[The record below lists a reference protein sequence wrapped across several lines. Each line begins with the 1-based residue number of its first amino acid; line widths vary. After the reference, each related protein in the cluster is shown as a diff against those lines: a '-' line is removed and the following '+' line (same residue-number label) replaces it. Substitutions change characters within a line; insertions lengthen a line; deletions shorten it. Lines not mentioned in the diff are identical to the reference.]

1 MWAGLRLPIDAQ
13 KLSTRAARGR
23 AIVAIDETDA
33 RRNREAAG
41 PRDRDDGNP
50 AADGDLDRDEAR
62 ARTIRADSDAL
73 LSAVRELQELEA
85 EKRGQ
90 EISSPEFHAT
100 AREITERARD
110 VFRLAAEEEKHGAET
125 GDPQDGTTEDVP
137 PG

>member
-1 MWAGLRLPIDAQ
+1 MWAGLRRPIDAP

-23 AIVAIDETDA
+23 AIVAIGEADE
-33 RRNREAAG
+33 RRGRQAAG
-41 PRDRDDGNP
+41 LRDRDDGNP
-50 AADGDLDRDEAR
+50 PADGDLDRDEIGAR
-62 ARTIRADSDAL
+62 NVRADSDAL
-73 LSAVRELQELEA
+73 LGAVRELHALEA

-125 GDPQDGTTEDVP
+125 GDPQDRTTEDVP

>member
-1 MWAGLRLPIDAQ
+1 MWVSPRRLINAA
-13 KLSTRAARGR
+13 KLSTRAVRGR
-23 AIVAIDETDA
+23 AIVAIDEADA

-50 AADGDLDRDEAR
+50 AADGDLDRDEVGAR
-62 ARTIRADSDAL
+62 NIRADSDAL
-73 LSAVRELQELEA
+73 LGAVRELQELEA

-110 VFRLAAEEEKHGAET
+110 VFRLAAEEEKDGAET
-125 GDPQDGTTEDVP
+125 GDPQDRTTEDVP